1 MQINPANAE
10 AHSNLGALCQEEGRV
25 NEAIDEWRK
34 TLELDSANL
43 NAQVNLAWTLATFPD
58 STIRNGAK
66 AVELAERALQV
77 SGGRDPR
84 IYQVMAAAY
93 AEHSE
98 FDAAVG
104 AAERGV
110 EVARNQGNNVIAEA
124 LRANAELYRTRLPL
138 RTELR

>member
-1 MQINPANAE
+1 
-10 AHSNLGALCQEEGRV
+10 
-25 NEAIDEWRK
+25 
-34 TLELDSANL
+34 
-43 NAQVNLAWTLATFPD
+43 
-58 STIRNGAK
+58 
-66 AVELAERALQV
+66 
-77 SGGRDPR
+77 
-84 IYQVMAAAY
+84 MAAAY